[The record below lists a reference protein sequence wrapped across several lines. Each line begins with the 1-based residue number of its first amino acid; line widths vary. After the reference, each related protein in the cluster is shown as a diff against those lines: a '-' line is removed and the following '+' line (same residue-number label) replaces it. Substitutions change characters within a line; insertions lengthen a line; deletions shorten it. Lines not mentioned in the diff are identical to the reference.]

1 MHSNSKITT
10 TNKLMSVPQGEFT
23 LERNPPDKFLQAWDA
38 ADEYLLRRVDELGI
52 LSQQPSILIANDAFG
67 ALSVALADYSPLM
80 MADSFLAQQ
89 GLINNLRVNGLPQDR
104 VSFCNGLE
112 NPQVE
117 FDLVLIKIPKTLA
130 LLEHQLYSLRNLIR
144 LGTVVIAAGMTRS
157 IHKSTLQLFE
167 KILGPATTSLAW
179 KKSRLIFT
187 RRDES
192 INEGASPYPDRYIV
206 EADREYSII
215 SHANVFSRH
224 RLDGGSRI
232 LIENMP
238 VSERYQ
244 QIIDLGCGNG
254 LLGLVAASLN
264 RQASLIF
271 TDESYMAVASARE
284 NFIAAFG
291 RDRSAEF
298 EVTDCL
304 QGVADASTDLVLNNP
319 PFHQQNTVGDAIA
332 WKMFVE
338 ARRVLKPGGELW
350 VVGNRHL
357 AYHARLKKLFGGC
370 ELIASNRK
378 FVVLRATKQI

>member
-1 MHSNSKITT
+1 MHSRTQSTT
-10 TNKLMSVPQGEFT
+10 TDKLMSVPQGEFA
-23 LERNPPDKFLQAWDA
+23 LERNPPDEFLQAWDA

-52 LSQQPSILIANDAFG
+52 LSRQSSILIVNDAFG
-67 ALSVALADYSPLM
+67 ALSVALVDYAPLM

-89 GLINNLRVNGLPQDR
+89 GLINNLRINGLQQDQ

-112 NPQVE
+112 IPQAE

-130 LLEHQLYSLRNLIR
+130 LLEHQLYSLRSSMRVTTRI
-144 LGTVVIAAGMTRS
+144 IAAGMTRS

-167 KILGPATTSLAW
+167 NIIGPTTTSLAW

-187 RRDES
+187 TRDES
-192 INEGASPYPDRYIV
+192 MNEGVSPYPDRYLI
-206 EADREYSII
+206 EADREYSIVN
-215 SHANVFSRH
+215 HANVFSRH

-244 QIIDLGCGNG
+244 RIVDLGCGNG

-264 RQASLIF
+264 QQASLLF

-291 RDRSAEF
+291 RNRSVEF

-304 QGVADASTDLVLNNP
+304 EGIAGESADLVLNNP
-319 PFHQQNTVGDAIA
+319 PFHQQNTVGDAAA
-332 WKMFVE
+332 WKMFID
-338 ARRVLKPGGELW
+338 ARRVLKPLGELW
-350 VVGNRHL
+350 VVANRHL
-357 AYHARLKKLFGGC
+357 AYHAKLKKLFGNC

-378 FVVLRATKQI
+378 FVVLRATKQ

>member
-1 MHSNSKITT
+1 MYSNSKSTT
-10 TNKLMSVPQGEFT
+10 INKLMSVPQGKFR

-38 ADEYLLRRVDELGI
+38 ADEYLLMRVDELGI
-52 LSQQPSILIANDAFG
+52 LSQQSSILIVNDAFG
-67 ALSVALADYSPLM
+67 ALGVALAGYRPLM
-80 MADSFLAQQ
+80 MGDSFLSRQ
-89 GLINNLRVNGLPQDR
+89 GLVNNLRINEFAQDQ

-112 NPQVE
+112 IQRAE

-130 LLEHQLYSLRNLIR
+130 LLEHQLYSLRKVMR
-144 LGTVVIAAGMTRS
+144 ARTVIMAAGMTRS

-187 RRDES
+187 ARDES
-192 INEGASPYPDRYIV
+192 MNEGVSPYPDRYLID
-206 EADREYSII
+206 ADREYSII

-224 RLDGGSRI
+224 HLDGGSRI

-238 VSERYQ
+238 VSGRYRR
-244 QIIDLGCGNG
+244 IVDLGCGNG

-264 RQASLIF
+264 PQASLLF
-271 TDESYMAVASARE
+271 TDESYMAVTSARE

-291 RDRSAEF
+291 PDRSAEF

-304 QGVADASTDLVLNNP
+304 QGVADESADLVLNNP

-357 AYHARLKKLFGGC
+357 AYHAKLKKLFGDC

-378 FVVLRATKQI
+378 FVVLRATKQN